1 MRIWIS
7 RLNLRWEID
16 YCDFWSEQVSFFRN
30 SLAADPPLSR
40 DSFWN
45 VMFCVGI
52 VPEKWSAEQKI
63 NWLELNLSNQF
74 IRESDYTRGINSLK
88 YIFGRHWFSD
98 HTLSIDITFLANM
111 IVTRSKCVQVA
122 HCQSCLHQ
130 LASSSR
136 KPVGTSNR
144 VRRVYVA
151 KDSCIRMLRA
161 PRKQLS
167 QRMAG
172 PDLPLARWSF
182 WNEVICEGFV
192 WAKSSAEQIISQ
204 VEWYIV
210 QWIFTR
216 LASFIHMQTAVK
228 CSCSTGFLGI
238 RLAVVV
244 KIARVCDWL
253 NL

>member
-1 MRIWIS
+1 MIILRKYAFSKTVS
-7 RLNLRWEID
+7 R
-16 YCDFWSEQVSFFRN
+16 QT
-30 SLAADPPLSR
+30 PPLSR

-63 NWLELNLSNQF
+63 NWLELNLSNQL

-136 KPVGTSNR
+136 KPVAGHLTGFGGYVLRRTRAYGCFARQENSFHKGWPGQTCPWR
-144 VRRVYVA
+144 DGVFEMRWFVR
-151 KDSCIRMLRA
+151 DSCG
-161 PRKQLS
+161 Q
-167 QRMAG
+167 
-172 PDLPLARWSF
+172 
-182 WNEVICEGFV
+182 
-192 WAKSSAEQIISQ
+192 SQ
-204 VEWYIV
+204 VPSK
-210 QWIFTR
+210 
-216 LASFIHMQTAVK
+216 SFRK
-228 CSCSTGFLGI
+228 
-238 RLAVVV
+238 
-244 KIARVCDWL
+244 
-253 NL
+253 